1 MLTLTHCS
9 GFGGGGFIKPFV
21 VTLGSSQSNVS
32 LSAKLTALGWNGTEP
47 VDVTVTVPSGVLIG
61 AVSYALTISAL
72 PGGSPP
78 VKLVNAGRIQGAGGS
93 GGTREGSGG
102 SGGHA
107 LLLGH
112 PVLLANSGVIAG
124 GGGGGGGGEIFWG
137 GGGGGGAGNPGGSG
151 GSGGISTGSVGG
163 SGSPY
168 GGGGGGAA
176 GRWEGGE
183 GESGYGSA
191 GANGGAPGS
200 YGGSVTANW
209 GLGGV
214 PGAWVVGYAYL
225 TIVSNTGTLAGAT
238 L

>member
-47 VDVTVTVPSGVLIG
+47 ADVTVTVPSGVLIG
-61 AVSYALTISAL
+61 AGSYALTISAL

-107 LLLGH
+107 LWLGH
-112 PVLLANSGVIAG
+112 PVLLTNSGVIAG
-124 GGGGGGGGEIFWG
+124 GGGGGGGG
-137 GGGGGGAGNPGGSG
+137 GGAGNPGGG
-151 GSGGISTGSVGG
+151 GGGGGMTTGSVGG

-176 GRWEGGE
+176 GRWVGGE
-183 GESGYGSA
+183 GESGYGIA
-191 GANGGAPGS
+191 GADGGAPGS
-200 YGGSVTANW
+200 YGGSVTGSW
-209 GLGGV
+209 GLGGA

-238 L
+238 V